1 MLARA
6 QVERLSA
13 VREAL
18 LAELGGNTA
27 RLRFIN
33 TRLILSIGVDLFT
46 TTLTEATDP
55 NLAKKAFDTL
65 NQMGLLLPKK
75 EVRRGK

>member
-1 MLARA
+1 
-6 QVERLSA
+6 VERLSHI
-13 VREAL
+13 REAL
-18 LAELGGNTA
+18 LVELGGNTA

-46 TTLTEATDP
+46 TSFVVDSDATV
-55 NLAKKAFDTL
+55 AKKALDTL
-65 NQMGLLLPKK
+65 NQMGLLLEKK

>member
-1 MLARA
+1 M
-6 QVERLSA
+6 ERLSHI
-13 VREAL
+13 REAL
-18 LAELGGNTA
+18 LVELGGNTA

-46 TTLTEATDP
+46 TSFVVDSDATV
-55 NLAKKAFDTL
+55 AKKALDTL
-65 NQMGLLLPKK
+65 NQMGLLLEKK

>member
-1 MLARA
+1 
-6 QVERLSA
+6 VERIST

-18 LAELGGNTA
+18 LVELGGNVA

-33 TRLILSIGVDLFT
+33 TRLILSIGIDLFT
-46 TTLTEATDP
+46 TSLTEAMDP
-55 NLAKKAFDTL
+55 ILAKKAFETL

>member
-1 MLARA
+1 M
-6 QVERLSA
+6 
-13 VREAL
+13 
-18 LAELGGNTA
+18 ELGGNVA

-33 TRLILSIGVDLFT
+33 TRLILSIGIDLFT
-46 TTLTEATDP
+46 TSLTEAMDP
-55 NLAKKAFDTL
+55 ILAKKAFETL

>member
-1 MLARA
+1 M
-6 QVERLSA
+6 
-13 VREAL
+13 
-18 LAELGGNTA
+18 ELGGNVA

-33 TRLILSIGVDLFT
+33 TRLILSIGIDLFT
-46 TTLTEATDP
+46 TSLTEAMDP
-55 NLAKKAFDTL
+55 SLAKKAFETL